1 MVFVPGCLYVYNFAG
16 PKITL
21 VFILDS
27 YLYLDTYFIYLFS
40 NDAFSNEHLASKV
53 FHLCILLDY

>member
-1 MVFVPGCLYVYNFAG
+1 M
-16 PKITL
+16 
-21 VFILDS
+21 LDS

-40 NDAFSNEHLASKV
+40 NDAFSNDHLASKV